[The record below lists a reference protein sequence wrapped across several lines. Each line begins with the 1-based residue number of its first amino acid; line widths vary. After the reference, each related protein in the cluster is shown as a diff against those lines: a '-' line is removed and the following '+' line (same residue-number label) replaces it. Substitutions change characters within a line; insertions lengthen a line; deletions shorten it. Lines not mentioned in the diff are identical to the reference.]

1 MLVNSSMQTIQF
13 EPSQYTI
20 LVVEDNATNMRLLIE
35 LLLDDG
41 YQVEAAVNGLEALEM
56 AQTLLPDLVLLDV
69 MMPGLNGY
77 EVCEKLQ
84 ENPQTQGI
92 PVIFITAIAQVADK
106 IKAFELGA
114 VDYITKPFNTREVMV
129 RLKGHLIRRS
139 QYQYLEQKITT
150 LQESLLACCPHEQE
164 SSSGTQPQNL
174 DQLFHEYHEL
184 KNIEETLRQSEER
197 WHLALWGNNDGIW
210 DWDIAQNQV
219 FYSPRWKS
227 MLGYTEPEISNHPDE
242 WKNRI
247 HPDDINRVM
256 TALKEH
262 LDQKSSGYVE
272 EHRLRCKDGSY
283 KWVLGRGKALWDD
296 QGRLVRMVGSNTDI
310 SELKQTEK
318 LLKEAKELAEKASQ
332 EKTSFLDRI
341 SHELLTPLNAII
353 GLSELVI
360 KELRLDNQWLPK
372 HLDCLQFIHRSGKDV
387 LKMINDILD
396 FSHLRNQEICLN
408 NRCIDLDEFLYCIEQ
423 RYRTLSKKLN
433 LSFTLNKSSYLPKF
447 IEIDDR
453 KLCQVLGHLLGNS
466 FKFTES
472 GEVSLTVE
480 IVDYPPSPPLVR
492 FRVSDTGPGI
502 AAEEIANV
510 FIPFAPIEMGKK
522 SRSGTGLGVC
532 ISEQLVQLMG
542 GSIRVCSE
550 VGSGT
555 QVQVDLPLTLP
566 SPDEEPA
573 PCISQSIMGL
583 AYFQRNYRILIA
595 DRQLERR
602 SLIGEILGEVGFRIQ
617 VAVNGEETIELWK
630 TWHPD
635 LILMSLE
642 LPGMKSYTPIERIRQ
657 SIKGQDCVIIALAD
671 LELPG
676 DRQELLAAGCND
688 SLNWPVL
695 PEQLLEKIGQSLG
708 INYIYGQSLDTSAPE
723 TN

>member
-1 MLVNSSMQTIQF
+1 METIEF
-13 EPSQYTI
+13 DPSQYII

-56 AQTLLPDLVLLDV
+56 AEAILPDLVLLDV

-77 EVCEKLQ
+77 EVCAKLQ
-84 ENPQTQGI
+84 ENPQTQEI
-92 PVIFITAIAQVADK
+92 PIIFITAIAQVADK

-114 VDYITKPFNTREVMV
+114 VDYITKPFNTREVMI
-129 RLKGHLIRRS
+129 RLKRHLIRRS

-150 LQESLLACCPHEQE
+150 LQQSLFACCSHQEE
-164 SSSGTQPQNL
+164 SSSIPQNQNL
-174 DQLFHEYHEL
+174 DQLVHEYHEL
-184 KNIEETLRQSEER
+184 KDIEKSLRESEER
-197 WHLALWGNNDGIW
+197 WHLAFLGNNDGIW
-210 DWDIAQNQV
+210 DWNIAQNQV
-219 FYSPRWKS
+219 FYSPTWKS

-256 TALKEH
+256 TALREH
-262 LDQKSSGYVE
+262 LDQKSPGYVE

-310 SELKQTEK
+310 SDLKQTQK
-318 LLKEAKELAEKASQ
+318 LLKEAKDLAEKASQ

-341 SHELLTPLNAII
+341 SHESLTPLNAII

-360 KELRLDNQWLPK
+360 KELRMQNQWLPK
-372 HLDCLQFIHRSGKDV
+372 HLDCLQLIHRSGKDV

-396 FSHLRNQEICLN
+396 FSHLRNQEIGLS

-433 LSFTLNKSSYLPKF
+433 LTFTLHKSSYLPQF
-447 IEIDDR
+447 IKIDDR

-492 FRVSDTGPGI
+492 FRVADTGPGI
-502 AAEEIANV
+502 AAEEIGNI
-510 FIPFAPIEMGKK
+510 FIPFAQIETGNN
-522 SRSGTGLGVC
+522 SQSGTGLGVC

-566 SPDEEPA
+566 APDEEPA
-573 PCISQSIMGL
+573 PCISQPIMGL

-635 LILMSLE
+635 LILISLH

-671 LELPG
+671 LEGQG
-676 DRQELLAAGCND
+676 DRQELLAAGYND

-708 INYIYGQSLDTSAPE
+708 INYIYGQSLDPSAPE